1 MESRVTLPMTPPDA
15 PLRLRLDTEALVSNW
30 RALDRLSGAARAGAA
45 VKADGYGLGATR
57 VVSALSGAGCADFF
71 VAHSCE
77 AAPLLSLA
85 PPAAISVLHGPQSE
99 ADAAFIRSAGIKPT
113 INSPEQAQRWIAVGG
128 GPCDVM
134 VDTGINRLGL
144 PMGDLGSEL
153 LRQLD
158 VDVLMSHL
166 ASAEADAPLNA
177 EQLVRWKDACA
188 ALPHRRAS
196 MANSAGIMLGPDY
209 HGDQTR
215 PGIALY
221 GGVPC
226 AALAGEI
233 KQVAYPEVAIMQV
246 REVAAGDGIGYNSTF
261 VAERAMKVGVIALGY
276 ADGYLRNWSSKGAML
291 AGDARLPVLGRV
303 SMDMTVIDLSV
314 APQLRE
320 GDWVT
325 ADYALPEASALCG
338 LSQYELLT
346 SLGRRFV
353 R

>member
-1 MESRVTLPMTPPDA
+1 MTPPDA
-15 PLRLRLDTEALVSNW
+15 PLRLRLDTDALVQNW
-30 RALDRLSGAARAGAA
+30 RGLDRLSGAARAGAA
-45 VKADGYGLGATR
+45 VKADGYGLGAAR

-71 VAHSCE
+71 VAHSSE
-77 AAPLLSLA
+77 AAPLLSLI
-85 PPAAISVLHGPQSE
+85 PPTLITVLHGPQNE
-99 ADAAFIRSAGIKPT
+99 ADTAFITSTKIKPT
-113 INSPEQAQRWIAVGG
+113 INSLEQSQRWIAAGG
-128 GPCDVM
+128 GLCDVM

-144 PMGDLGSEL
+144 PISDLGSEL

-158 VDVLMSHL
+158 IDVLMSHL
-166 ASAEADAPLNA
+166 ASAEENAPLNA
-177 EQLVRWKDACA
+177 VQQRRWCEARA

-196 MANSAGIMLGPDY
+196 LANSAGIMLGPDY

-233 KQVAYPEVAIMQV
+233 KQVVYPEAAIMQV

-261 VAERAMKVGVIALGY
+261 VAERTMKVGVIALGY
-276 ADGYLRNWSSKGAML
+276 ADGYLRSWSGKGAMVV
-291 AGDARLPVLGRV
+291 GDARLAVLGRV
-303 SMDMTVIDLSV
+303 SMDMTVIDLSA
-314 APQLRE
+314 APQLKA

-325 ADYALPEASALCG
+325 ADYALPEASALSG

>member
-1 MESRVTLPMTPPDA
+1 MTPPDA
-15 PLRLRLDTEALVSNW
+15 PLRLRLDTDALVQNW
-30 RALDRLSGAARAGAA
+30 RTLDRLSGTARAGAA
-45 VKADGYGLGATR
+45 VKADGYGLGAAR
-57 VVSALSGAGCADFF
+57 VVSAVSGAGCADFF

-77 AAPLLSLA
+77 AAPLLALIS
-85 PPAAISVLHGPQSE
+85 PASISVLHGPQSE
-99 ADAAFIRSAGIKPT
+99 ADAAFIKATEVKPT
-113 INSPEQAQRWIAVGG
+113 INSLEQAQRWIAVDGG
-128 GPCDVM
+128 LCDVM

-144 PMGDLGSEL
+144 PMSDLGSKV

-166 ASAEADAPLNA
+166 ASAEEDVPLNA
-177 EQLVRWKDACA
+177 EQLIRWQDACA

-196 MANSAGIMLGPDY
+196 LANSAGIMLGADF

-233 KQVAYPEVAIMQV
+233 KQVAYPEAAIMQV
-246 REVAAGDGIGYNSTF
+246 REVGAGDGIGYNSTF
-261 VAERAMKVGVIALGY
+261 VAERTMKVGVIALGY
-276 ADGYLRNWSSKGAML
+276 ADGYLRSWSGNGAMMV
-291 AGDARLPVLGRV
+291 GDARLPVLGRV
-303 SMDMTVIDLSV
+303 SMDMTVIDLSA
-314 APQLRE
+314 APQLKE

-325 ADYALPEASALCG
+325 ADYALPEASVLSG